1 VGTHIYYVTAKNGS
15 GSTRISVSIPW
26 NPKPVITGVI
36 STDQNFSGVNAPL
49 KLNQWAYFQISGNNF
64 MSAPDLENAWTLT
77 NCETGSMYF
86 KSATQMLVRC
96 MPRAAGNQTF
106 TIKDRPLADGG
117 QVLPNG
123 TWPFYVNP

>member
-1 VGTHIYYVTAKNGS
+1 MAATPIT
-15 GSTRISVSIPW
+15 W

-36 STDQNFSGVNAPL
+36 STDQNYSAAAPL
-49 KLNQWAYFQISGNNF
+49 KLNQWAYFKISGANF

-77 NCETGSMYF
+77 HCETGSMYF

-106 TIKDRPLADGG
+106 TIKDQRLDYGG